1 MWKYSQWFI
10 IFGSLLFGWPS
21 SVRPSYREMS
31 YSILHQHPMD
41 RGQMREQFRGGCQSC
56 LRLKILNMWII
67 SMSTISQW
75 ATRGYSKFPIL
86 FPSYPST
93 FHIVEAKQLAKVS
106 YLWHAATIHDAYA
119 LNSSKLVLNVKHN
132 YISPS
137 QRCSSQLFIL
147 LRCNFIQIL
156 KAFCACAWSIVLV
169 GPFLASIITQWSI
182 ESNRRSVLSLIVQ
195 KSVVMPV
202 NRSGVLN
209 GLQSSQTISITFE
222 IRRGLPIQLSQPN
235 DRSLQMKWVQKKW
248 SHRHCRLNARSR
260 NLIPCVFV
268 CHCCLRESFCP

>member
-132 YISPS
+132 Y
-137 QRCSSQLFIL
+137 RTFL
-147 LRCNFIQIL
+147 LRN
-156 KAFCACAWSIVLV
+156 VV
-169 GPFLASIITQWSI
+169 
-182 ESNRRSVLSLIVQ
+182 VLSSLFFYDAILFKFQ
-195 KSVVMPV
+195 KLFVHAPGPLSWSVHFLHP
-202 NRSGVLN
+202 L
-209 GLQSSQTISITFE
+209 
-222 IRRGLPIQLSQPN
+222 
-235 DRSLQMKWVQKKW
+235 
-248 SHRHCRLNARSR
+248 SR
-260 NLIPCVFV
+260 NGRLKVIAGPC
-268 CHCCLRESFCP
+268 

>member
-1 MWKYSQWFI
+1 M
-10 IFGSLLFGWPS
+10 L
-21 SVRPSYREMS
+21 
-31 YSILHQHPMD
+31 
-41 RGQMREQFRGGCQSC
+41 
-56 LRLKILNMWII
+56 
-67 SMSTISQW
+67 T
-75 ATRGYSKFPIL
+75 
-86 FPSYPST
+86 
-93 FHIVEAKQLAKVS
+93 QLQ
-106 YLWHAATIHDAYA
+106 
-119 LNSSKLVLNVKHN
+119 N
-132 YISPS
+132 ISPS

>member
-1 MWKYSQWFI
+1 MLSPRRVVVFKVWQELPSCRNLRMMITILHISEQRKGKGAPCGSTANGLLFLAVFYLGGPIQ
-10 IFGSLLFGWPS
+10 FGS
-21 SVRPSYREMS
+21 SYREMS

-119 LNSSKLVLNVKHN
+119 LNSSKLVLNVNTTTEH
-132 YISPS
+132 
-137 QRCSSQLFIL
+137 F
-147 LRCNFIQIL
+147 
-156 KAFCACAWSIVLV
+156 
-169 GPFLASIITQWSI
+169 
-182 ESNRRSVLSLIVQ
+182 
-195 KSVVMPV
+195 
-202 NRSGVLN
+202 
-209 GLQSSQTISITFE
+209 
-222 IRRGLPIQLSQPN
+222 
-235 DRSLQMKWVQKKW
+235 
-248 SHRHCRLNARSR
+248 
-260 NLIPCVFV
+260 
-268 CHCCLRESFCP
+268 SFATL